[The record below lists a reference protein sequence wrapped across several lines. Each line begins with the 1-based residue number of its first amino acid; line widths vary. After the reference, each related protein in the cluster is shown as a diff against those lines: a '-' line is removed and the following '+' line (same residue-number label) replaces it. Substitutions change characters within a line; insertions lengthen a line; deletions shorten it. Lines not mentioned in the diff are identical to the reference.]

1 VAIIVVDR
9 HPQTAESGAKEVTG
23 SQRVVWEGKREET
36 IPEMANRE
44 KKKQK
49 KNVARKS
56 FFSVLSFRSFAE
68 KSCRLEEGRNRQ
80 VVRNKGG
87 NNQPERY
94 VNCDARS

>member
-49 KNVARKS
+49 KKRCS
-56 FFSVLSFRSFAE
+56 
-68 KSCRLEEGRNRQ
+68 Q
-80 VVRNKGG
+80 VVFFRFIVSLVCRKI
-87 NNQPERY
+87 
-94 VNCDARS
+94 VSS